1 MMIVIIELLLFL
13 FDFDGSQGF
22 ITDNSSF
29 RASSFHCA
37 PRPGKVKVKL
47 KLIKCSMYALNLS
60 GLHIVIMLSQ
70 FSMEIAVFKGRNL
83 RIVVYMQIFSIL
95 YGRADLPLPMGEC
108 APAWGKLAHLESIQ
122 KTNIYSKLY

>member
-47 KLIKCSMYALNLS
+47 KLIKCSTYALNLS

-108 APAWGKLAHLESIQ
+108 APAWGQLAHLESIQ